1 MFEEKFLRMAISEGG
16 RSLDGERTP
25 NNIAQHNLSFCI
37 GMMANSKEE
46 YLEAGRN
53 FLDNFEAEV
62 LESIR
67 SECKES
73 DNDLDIINLFQ
84 NQKKLIAIFF
94 LRFWV
99 RIGYHCMQ
107 LKANGYKC
115 EFKKLK
121 TRYSGWL
128 NCEPFQV
135 FVRVRKG

>member
-73 DNDLDIINLFQ
+73 DNDLDIIAAYEQLISES
-84 NQKKLIAIFF
+84 KKVDSNIF
-94 LRFWV
+94 LKILGEDWV
-99 RIGYHCMQ
+99 SLHAVEG
-107 LKANGYKC
+107 
-115 EFKKLK
+115 
-121 TRYSGWL
+121 
-128 NCEPFQV
+128 
-135 FVRVRKG
+135 